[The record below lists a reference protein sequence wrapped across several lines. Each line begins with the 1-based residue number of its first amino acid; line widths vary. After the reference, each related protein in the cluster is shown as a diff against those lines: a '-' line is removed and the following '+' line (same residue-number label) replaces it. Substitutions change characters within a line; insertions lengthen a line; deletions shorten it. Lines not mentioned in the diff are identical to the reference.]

1 MSIPIV
7 ALTAHVVAGAKEKF
21 QAAGMNGFV
30 EKPIDTEL
38 LFKTIEEHTG
48 TPLTCPDFVS
58 AKPLPRFMCEHDPA
72 KCDRP
77 YKPLYSLQPYHPLP
91 HGLHGLPIR
100 DVAPG

>member
-48 TPLTCPDFVS
+48 TSLTRPDFV
-58 AKPLPRFMCEHDPA
+58 
-72 KCDRP
+72 
-77 YKPLYSLQPYHPLP
+77 
-91 HGLHGLPIR
+91 
-100 DVAPG
+100 